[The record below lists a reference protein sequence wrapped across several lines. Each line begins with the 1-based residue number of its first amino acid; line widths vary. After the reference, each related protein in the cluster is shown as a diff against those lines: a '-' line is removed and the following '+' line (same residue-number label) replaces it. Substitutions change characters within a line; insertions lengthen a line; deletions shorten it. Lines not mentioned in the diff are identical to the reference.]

1 MITDPSILEQGYVYF
16 LTEAPELLQL
26 IEQELF
32 ALSEERSIAKVHNL
46 MRATH
51 TIKGGAANVGL
62 ETIQSIAHSLEDV
75 FKALY
80 NPDLIVDS
88 ELQTLLLRAY
98 ECLRLPLN
106 AELTGSSIDSDEIQQ
121 RAATVFAQLQTK
133 MGDYLSDQ
141 TSIPTSV
148 ELGFDIVQSV
158 FEMGV
163 GQRLQ
168 SLAEVISQDDPEEL
182 ADCLMTQAEVFI
194 GLAESLNL
202 PGFGKIA
209 QTLRT
214 ALEANPDQVQA
225 IAVIAL
231 ADLNRGRDE
240 ILAGDR
246 VSGGVPSIALQNFTV
261 IGAESLSS
269 PDFYPTQE
277 TLFGQLLDSDEQSE
291 ETFHQFSS
299 DSSVETFHQF
309 PSDSNLETFAQF
321 PSDSNL
327 EAFAQFSSD
336 SNLEAF
342 AQFPSDS
349 TEDISVVLINTSAN
363 PEFAPVVDLQNT
375 SANPEF
381 APVADLQS
389 EITKFS
395 DFLTES
401 DSAKEQPLK
410 PAIIRIYL
418 KTIRYIFGWLNHEAN
433 IPYQKLSLSLLIPK
447 LQQGDRQELEEH
459 IDYFHDWIRLFFEF
473 IQEKQ
478 DSYSLSIYRQKVI
491 LNSILAVAKY
501 QYVDANQLSNLD
513 SDISIIQ
520 TIKNQIREVSKEY
533 KNLPPIIGEETKW
546 LDRPK
551 LKNLLEIKEISTAIT
566 EESTNT
572 TDSFEHAD
580 ESTNT
585 TDSFEHVDE
594 STNTTDSFEHADES
608 ADLINS
614 IVTTESSDNLES
626 IWGAEVSEIGNETIT
641 NFVVGSPIQEIIPQE
656 TVSIQAEVVSAEE
669 TQITAQTTTQITAQ
683 TTTNYQSQPQQ
694 KNPSQPPKT
703 RQQSFVR
710 VDVEGL
716 ERLNYLA
723 GELLIFQ
730 KRRALQ
736 DEQLK
741 ANIELLFQQLQRHQN
756 TLGELR
762 DLPLQKQIPT
772 LATPK
777 FSAVDFDVL
786 EWDQYTEFHVA
797 LHEAS
802 EETLQLQETT
812 ESLELILRQ
821 SAQIQEKKQRLL
833 LNIIEHLVDARMI
846 PLGNV
851 LSRFPSMV
859 QKLAN
864 VYGKM
869 VELKLI
875 GTSVL
880 IDKAIAEK
888 LQDPLLQLVR
898 NSFDHGIEPPEL
910 RREQGKPEQGAIEI
924 CAYHQGSQT
933 VIEVRDDG
941 RGLNLDKVRHRA
953 IELNLI
959 PDPEQTINY
968 TAPTESDLLDVLFEP
983 GFSTAAEVSEISG
996 RGMGLDIVRSHIES
1010 LNGSI
1015 TVRSTPKLGTSFIL
1029 KIPFSMTTAQL
1040 MLVQAGG
1047 TVYALLLDSIERILL
1062 PTAEQVKQY
1071 EGRKVLHWSTGT
1083 DERMIALRQLS
1094 DLMHYYHHLSANTR
1108 LLPKV
1113 SDTKITN
1120 PILLLRR
1127 NQEIFGLEVDQI
1139 IGEQELVIRPLGNAI
1154 IPPKYIYGCSSL
1166 ANGTMI
1172 LVIDAAMLLSQDTSP
1187 VFKPTPAIAPAQ
1199 DLSQLATIIE
1209 SQQLLAASNNVKTLV
1224 SALVPAPRTA
1234 HQPQLL
1240 LVVDD
1245 AISLRQTLSLTLQKH
1260 GYQVIQ
1266 AQDGV
1271 EALEK
1276 LRQHPEISL
1285 VVSDLEM
1292 PRMNGFEFL
1301 TNIRTTP
1308 NAKTPVVVLTSRSA
1322 EKHRQLAQELGAG
1335 AYLTKPYLEH
1345 DLINTVENLIER
1357 QAVVG

>member
-141 TSIPTSV
+141 MSIPTSV

-202 PGFGKIA
+202 PGFGEIA

-225 IAVIAL
+225 IAAIAL
-231 ADLNRGRDE
+231 ADLNRGRDG

-277 TLFGQLLDSDEQSE
+277 TLFGQLLDSNEQSE

-299 DSSVETFHQF
+299 DSSEETFHQF
-309 PSDSNLETFAQF
+309 PSDSNLEAFAQF

-336 SNLEAF
+336 SNLETF

-349 TEDISVVLINTSAN
+349 TEDISVVLI
-363 PEFAPVVDLQNT
+363 NT

-572 TDSFEHAD
+572 TDSFEHA
-580 ESTNT
+580 
-585 TDSFEHVDE
+585 
-594 STNTTDSFEHADES
+594 ES

-641 NFVVGSPIQEIIPQE
+641 NSVVESPIQEIIPQQI
-656 TVSIQAEVVSAEE
+656 VSIQAEVISAEE
-669 TQITAQTTTQITAQ
+669 TQIAAQTTTQITAQ

-694 KNPSQPPKT
+694 KNPSEQPQKT

-756 TLGELR
+756 TLSELR

-812 ESLELILRQ
+812 ESLELILQQ
-821 SAQIQEKKQRLL
+821 SAQTQDKKQRLL

-1062 PTAEQVKQY
+1062 PTAEQVKEY

-1224 SALVPAPRTA
+1224 SALVPASRTA